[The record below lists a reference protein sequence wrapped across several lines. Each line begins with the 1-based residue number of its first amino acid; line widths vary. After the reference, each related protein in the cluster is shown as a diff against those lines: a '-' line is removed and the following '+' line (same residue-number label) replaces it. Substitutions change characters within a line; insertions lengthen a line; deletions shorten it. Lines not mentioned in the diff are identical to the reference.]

1 MDETVDRTDA
11 EGWSERPSEPS
22 SGRSSERSEQPGAG
36 QRHTPDGP
44 QRLADGPQYF
54 ADPAPGPGLDTAAVA
69 ALADETLDF
78 RFKAVPAAAHG
89 RTVRD
94 WLATRPTLDALGTPL
109 LTLDAAA
116 LDHNLRTMAAWCRDA
131 GVLLAPHGKTTMAPA
146 LWQAQL
152 AAGAHAVTLANLPQL
167 RVARAFGVQRLL
179 LANTLLDPAGLAWVA
194 AELDR
199 DPGFAFTSW
208 VDSADSVRQMDAALR
223 AAGARRPVEV
233 LVELGG
239 PGGRTGARGVP
250 AALEVAAAVLAA
262 PALRLA
268 GVGGYEGALAHDA
281 SDAALAAVRG
291 YLADLADLH
300 RRLAPDYPTATP
312 VVTAGGS
319 AYFDTVAQ
327 ELTPLARQVPGT
339 VVIVRAG
346 AYLAHDDGFYRGI
359 SPLARTADATPLR
372 SAMHGWARV
381 VSHPEPALALLD
393 AGKRD
398 LPFDEGLPE
407 PQLVRGTGPLTGAT
421 VTALN
426 DQHAFLRGAGPAAP
440 VGAVLR
446 LGLSHP
452 CTAFDKW
459 SLIPVL
465 DHADTENPRV
475 VDLVRT
481 YF

>member
-1 MDETVDRTDA
+1 MGE
-11 EGWSERPSEPS
+11 S
-22 SGRSSERSEQPGAG
+22 SGSGETDGASGTSETEGRAAAAGNEGSAEVSRGGAG
-36 QRHTPDGP
+36 GTGAGP
-44 QRLADGPQYF
+44 RYF
-54 ADPAPGPGLDTAAVA
+54 ADPVHGPGIDTAAVA

-78 RFKAVPAAAHG
+78 RFKAVPADAWG

-94 WLATRPTLDALGTPL
+94 WLATRPTLDGLGTPL

-116 LDHNLRTMAAWCRDA
+116 LRHNLHTMAAWCRAA
-131 GVLLAPHGKTTMAPA
+131 GVRLAPHGKTTMAPA

-179 LANTLLDPAGLAWVA
+179 LANTLLDPAGLAWIA

-199 DPGFAFTSW
+199 DPGFAFASW
-208 VDSADSVRQMDAALR
+208 VDSTDSVHRMDAALR

-233 LVELGG
+233 MVELGG

-250 AALEVAAAVLAA
+250 AALDVAAAVLAA
-262 PALRLA
+262 PTLRLA

-281 SDAALAAVRG
+281 SDPALAAVRG

-300 RRLAPDYPTATP
+300 RRLATDYPTPTP

-327 ELTPLARQVPGT
+327 ELTPLTRQVPGT
-339 VVIVRAG
+339 TVIVRAG

-359 SPLARTADATPLR
+359 SPLSRRPDTTPLR

-381 VSHPEPALALLD
+381 VSHPEPQLALLD

-407 PQLVRGTGPLTGAT
+407 PQLVRGHGPLEGAT

-426 DQHAFLRGAGPAAP
+426 DQHTFLRNAGPAAP

-465 DHADTENPRV
+465 DHADTAHPRI

>member
-1 MDETVDRTDA
+1 MGENSGTNAAAERVDGTA
-11 EGWSERPSEPS
+11 
-22 SGRSSERSEQPGAG
+22 GRAG
-36 QRHTPDGP
+36 T
-44 QRLADGPQYF
+44 GPQYF
-54 ADPAPGPGLDTAAVA
+54 ADPATGPGIDTAAVA

-78 RFKAVPAAAHG
+78 RFKAVPADAWG

-94 WLATRPTLDALGTPL
+94 WLATRPTLDDLGTPL

-116 LDHNLRTMAAWCRDA
+116 LDHNLHTMAAWCRDA
-131 GVLLAPHGKTTMAPA
+131 GVRLAPHGKTTMAPA

-179 LANTLLDPAGLAWVA
+179 LANTLLDPAGLAWIA

-199 DPGFAFTSW
+199 DPDFAFTSW
-208 VDSADSVRQMDAALR
+208 VDSTDSVQRMDAALR

-250 AALEVAAAVLAA
+250 AALDVAAAVLAA
-262 PALRLA
+262 PTLRLA

-281 SDAALAAVRG
+281 SESALAAVRG

-300 RRLAPDYPTATP
+300 RRLAADYPTPTP

-327 ELTPLARQVPGT
+327 ELTPLTRQVPGT
-339 VVIVRAG
+339 TVIVRAG

-359 SPLARTADATPLR
+359 SPLSRRPDTTPLR

-381 VSHPEPALALLD
+381 VSHPEPRLALLD

-407 PQLVRGTGPLTGAT
+407 PQLVRGAGPLTGAT

-426 DQHAFLRGAGPAAP
+426 DQHAFLRDAGAAAP

-465 DHADTENPRV
+465 DHADAEHPRV